1 MNIMKLIILMVG
13 FLFLGVVNMARYF
26 KTESDKRLDK
36 VVTNPA
42 IKKEI
47 ANWRRAFMRSM
58 DKFDSSNLKGCVAYF
73 PN

>member
-1 MNIMKLIILMVG
+1 
-13 FLFLGVVNMARYF
+13 MARYF

-47 ANWRRAFMRSM
+47 ANWRRAFMRSI
-58 DKFDSSNLKGCVAYF
+58 DKFDSSVLKGSVAYF
-73 PN
+73 TPKQLQRMNHENN

>member
-1 MNIMKLIILMVG
+1 MVG

-73 PN
+73 PNKK

>member
-1 MNIMKLIILMVG
+1 
-13 FLFLGVVNMARYF
+13 MARYF

-47 ANWRRAFMRSM
+47 ANWRRAFMRSI

-73 PN
+73 PNKK